1 MQDCLYI
8 DIDTL
13 YHFNIIINHI
23 YIYQLVRFKYRDQI
37 YYITIQSNKSIDLLF
52 NMIYITK
59 DNTSL
64 NQNSIDSSFLKN
76 TESIR
81 EEETLEEEE
90 EEVTKLQRLS
100 EEIKLHHKNRSIF
113 RRPSLF
119 VISILVFLF
128 GFSEMLYLTPFITLT
143 INKICHGVHA
153 GSCDS
158 KEVQMYM
165 SQIGST
171 TLIYSGVISTLM
183 GGKWGQWSDH
193 YGRVKIF
200 GYMGLIR
207 VIGNLLH
214 LLTLSSYV
222 PFNKWLIILSAT
234 INSTSGGMFAF
245 FGNVNSYLNDIVEP
259 EDRIFSISFVTSL
272 MQITTG
278 IGPLMGSLLVNWYNG
293 NDSIPIY
300 IAIGTGILFTVL
312 CFTVVVEPRHHMWL
326 EYTRE
331 RFTLKQMELYQE
343 FNNEIIGSSS
353 TLWFKV
359 QRYGKYH
366 LTKLA
371 DLLAPLKQ
379 LWLEDKPSSMKW
391 NVLLLVTID
400 ILFGSVIMGIMP
412 SFLLFCTYKYH
423 WKSVEL
429 GYFISFCGIM
439 NGITLFLSS
448 HYGINLMKNVIETSS
463 NNVDKL
469 DKFSIGISLIFL
481 TFSNIF
487 MIRFSNY
494 SKIIIVFVILRSLS
508 KICSPVTEAAIMKYY
523 KKTGKNTGQVF
534 GAIALLNSL
543 SMLIV
548 PPILLRIYGFTVG
561 VEPELFLYFPLVCC
575 LIALISCHFL
585 NINNAIENPNF
596 TRSSTPLYGTE
607 S

>member
-1 MQDCLYI
+1 MP
-8 DIDTL
+8 T
-13 YHFNIIINHI
+13 
-23 YIYQLVRFKYRDQI
+23 QLSKFTD
-37 YYITIQSNKSIDLLF
+37 SFF
-52 NMIYITK
+52 NMIYIKK

-64 NQNSIDSSFLKN
+64 SQNLIDNSFQKN
-76 TESIR
+76 IENIR
-81 EEETLEEEE
+81 EEDTPEDKEED
-90 EEVTKLQRLS
+90 VVKLQRLS
-100 EEIKLHHKNRSIF
+100 EEIKHDHKDKNIF

-143 INKICHGVHA
+143 INKICHGIHA
-153 GSCDS
+153 DSCDS
-158 KEVQMYM
+158 KEVQMYV
-165 SQIGST
+165 SQVGST
-171 TLIYSGVISTLM
+171 TLIYSGIISTLM
-183 GGKWGQWSDH
+183 SGKWGQWSDH
-193 YGRVKIF
+193 YGRIKIF

-214 LLTLSSYV
+214 LLALSPCI
-222 PFNKWLIILSAT
+222 PFNKWLIILSST

-259 EDRIFSISFVTSL
+259 EDRIFSISFVSSL

-278 IGPLMGSLLVNWYNG
+278 IGPLTGSLLVKWYNG

-300 IAIGTGILFTVL
+300 IAIGAGILFTVL

-331 RFTLKQMELYQE
+331 QFTIKQMELYQE
-343 FNNEIIGSSS
+343 FYNEIISSS
-353 TLWFKV
+353 SSLWFRI
-359 QRYGKYH
+359 QRYGRYH

-371 DLLAPLKQ
+371 DFLSPFKQ
-379 LWLEDKPSSMKW
+379 LWLKDKPSSMKW
-391 NVLLLVTID
+391 NVLLLVSID
-400 ILFGSVIMGIMP
+400 ILFGSVMMGIMP

-448 HYGINLMKNVIETSS
+448 HYGINLMKNVIKTSS

-469 DKFSIGISLIFL
+469 DKLSIAMALIFL
-481 TFSNIF
+481 TCSNFF

-494 SKIIIVFVILRSLS
+494 SNIIIIFVILRSLS
-508 KICSPVTEAAIMKYY
+508 KICSPVTESAIMKHY
-523 KKTGKNTGQVF
+523 KKTGKNIGQVF

-548 PPILLRIYGFTVG
+548 PPILLRIYGFTISIG
-561 VEPELFLYFPLVCC
+561 PELFLYFPLVCC
-575 LIALISCHFL
+575 LIALISCYFL
-585 NINNAIENPNF
+585 NISNPIKNPNF

>member
-1 MQDCLYI
+1 M
-8 DIDTL
+8 T
-13 YHFNIIINHI
+13 
-23 YIYQLVRFKYRDQI
+23 
-37 YYITIQSNKSIDLLF
+37 
-52 NMIYITK
+52 YITK
-59 DNTSL
+59 NNTSL
-64 NQNSIDSSFLKN
+64 SQNLINNSFQKN
-76 TESIR
+76 IENIR
-81 EEETLEEEE
+81 VEETPEEEN
-90 EEVTKLQRLS
+90 EEVVRLQRVT
-100 EEIKLHHKNRSIF
+100 EEIKHHHKDKCIF

-119 VISILVFLF
+119 ILSILVFLF

-143 INKICHGVHA
+143 INKICRGIHA
-153 GSCDS
+153 SSCDS

-171 TLIYSGVISTLM
+171 TLIYSGIISTLM
-183 GGKWGQWSDH
+183 SGKWGRWSDH

-214 LLTLSSYV
+214 LLALSSCV

-234 INSTSGGMFAF
+234 VNSISGGMFAF
-245 FGNVNSYLNDIVEP
+245 FGNANSYINDIVEP

-278 IGPLMGSLLVNWYNG
+278 IGPLTGSLLVKWYNG
-293 NDSIPIY
+293 NDSVPIY
-300 IAIGTGILFTVL
+300 VAIAAGILFTVL
-312 CFTVVVEPRHHMWL
+312 CFTIVIEPRHHLWL

-331 RFTLKQMELYQE
+331 QFTIKQMELYQE
-343 FNNEIIGSSS
+343 FNNDIINSSS

-366 LTKLA
+366 LTKLV
-371 DLLAPLKQ
+371 DFLEPFKQ
-379 LWLEDKPSSMKW
+379 LWLKDKPSSVKW

-400 ILFGSVIMGIMP
+400 ILFGSVMMGIMP

-429 GYFISFCGIM
+429 GYFISFCGIT

-448 HYGINLMKNVIETSS
+448 HYGMNSMKNVIKTNP

-469 DKFSIGISLIFL
+469 DKVSIGMSLIFL
-481 TFSNIF
+481 TVSNLF

-494 SKIIIVFVILRSLS
+494 SKIIIIFVILRSLS
-508 KICSPVTEAAIMKYY
+508 KICGPIAEAAIMKHY

-548 PPILLRIYGFTVG
+548 PPILLRIYGFTISIG
-561 VEPELFLYFPLVCC
+561 PELFLYFPLTCC
-575 LIALISCHFL
+575 LIALISCYFL
-585 NINNAIENPNF
+585 SVNAPIESSNF
-596 TRSSTPLYGTE
+596 MRSSTPLYGTE